1 MATPKAAMKTCPFCA
16 EEIRAEAVVC
26 RYCGRDLP
34 PGSMPGAAAPTKK
47 KKRGCGGLWLVLALV
62 VLFVLAVMALPRR
75 EAPASA
81 ARPMAT
87 VAATEVASPV
97 RVAANPAAG
106 ETPEPTATAKPTATP
121 KPTSTPKPTATPRP
135 TATPTATEDPAEVRR
150 EMLESGFSFWD
161 GSHIELTRLIKKA
174 MNDPGSYEH
183 VETTYIDRG
192 DYLVVTTT
200 FRGRNAFGALVKNSV
215 TAHARLDG
223 SVIAIVEQSP

>member
-1 MATPKAAMKTCPFCA
+1 MAAPKPAMKKCPFCA

-34 PGSMPGAAAPTKK
+34 PASMPASAAPAPKK
-47 KKRGCGGLWLVLALV
+47 KGGGCGGLLV
-62 VLFVLAVMALPRR
+62 VLGLIMGIGLMGAALTRD
-75 EAPASA
+75 APAGA
-81 ARPMAT
+81 PKPTLT

-97 RVAANPAAG
+97 RVSDAMATANPAAA
-106 ETPEPTATAKPTATP
+106 ETPEPTVP
-121 KPTSTPKPTATPRP
+121 PKPTAT
-135 TATPTATEDPAEVRR
+135 ATATEDPAEARR
-150 EMLESGFSFWD
+150 DLLESGFSFWD

-183 VETTYIDRG
+183 VDTTYIDRG

-200 FRGRNAFGALVKNSV
+200 FRGRNGFGALVLNSV

-223 SVIAIVEQSP
+223 SIIEVVKQSP

>member
-1 MATPKAAMKTCPFCA
+1 MATPKAAMKKCPFCA

-34 PGSMPGAAAPTKK
+34 PGSMPTGVAP
-47 KKRGCGGLWLVLALV
+47 KKRSGLSGCGGLGV
-62 VLFVLAVMALPRR
+62 VLGLIVVIGLMGAALTRDVPAGAPR
-75 EAPASA
+75 
-81 ARPMAT
+81 
-87 VAATEVASPV
+87 
-97 RVAANPAAG
+97 
-106 ETPEPTATAKPTATP
+106 PTG
-121 KPTSTPKPTATPRP
+121 TPRP
-135 TATPTATEDPAEVRR
+135 TATARPMATATATLDPVEVRKEEIR
-150 EMLESGFSFWD
+150 SGFSYWD
-161 GSHIELTRLIKKA
+161 GSHVELTRLIKEA
-174 MNDPGSYEH
+174 MNDPRSYEH